1 MVYYLQRI
9 DERSCLM
16 VQENQQQ
23 ARLQEPVLVI
33 LQRLCMRHGST
44 FEGRRAAAALNLDIH
59 QKVPILLSEIYRDV
73 LFPAKA
79 MRNPDCI
86 WINYRAVDEV
96 RRLEKGCVVQ
106 FHDESKLSLSVDI
119 RCIRRSM
126 RLCER
131 YLSFLN
137 S

>member
-44 FEGRRAAAALNLDIH
+44 FEGRRAAAARNLDIH
-59 QKVPILLSEIYRDV
+59 RRFTAMYYFRQKQCAIPIVSGSIT
-73 LFPAKA
+73 
-79 MRNPDCI
+79 
-86 WINYRAVDEV
+86 
-96 RRLEKGCVVQ
+96 VQ
-106 FHDESKLSLSVDI
+106 
-119 RCIRRSM
+119 
-126 RLCER
+126 
-131 YLSFLN
+131 
-137 S
+137 

>member
-44 FEGRRAAAALNLDIH
+44 FEGRRAAAARNLDIH

-73 LFPAKA
+73 LFPTKA
-79 MRNPDCI
+79 I

>member
-23 ARLQEPVLVI
+23 ARLQASVLVI

-44 FEGRRAAAALNLDIH
+44 FEGRRAAAARNLDIH

-73 LFPAKA
+73 LFPTKA

-86 WINYRAVDEV
+86 WINYRAVD
-96 RRLEKGCVVQ
+96 EKGCVVQ

>member
-1 MVYYLQRI
+1 MG
-9 DERSCLM
+9 
-16 VQENQQQ
+16 QENPQQ

-73 LFPAKA
+73 LFPTKA

>member
-44 FEGRRAAAALNLDIH
+44 FEGRRAAAARNLDIH

-73 LFPAKA
+73 LFPTKA
-79 MRNPDCI
+79 MR
-86 WINYRAVDEV
+86 NYRAVDDV
-96 RRLEKGCVVQ
+96 HRLEKGCVVQ

>member
-1 MVYYLQRI
+1 MSYYK
-9 DERSCLM
+9 DCVCVM
-16 VQENQQQ
+16 
-23 ARLQEPVLVI
+23 AP
-33 LQRLCMRHGST
+33 
-44 FEGRRAAAALNLDIH
+44 
-59 QKVPILLSEIYRDV
+59 LLSEIYRDV
-73 LFPAKA
+73 LFPTKA

-86 WINYRAVDEV
+86 WINYRAVDDV
-96 RRLEKGCVVQ
+96 HRLEKGCVVQ

>member
-44 FEGRRAAAALNLDIH
+44 FEGEEQQLHA
-59 QKVPILLSEIYRDV
+59 
-73 LFPAKA
+73 
-79 MRNPDCI
+79 I
-86 WINYRAVDEV
+86 WI
-96 RRLEKGCVVQ
+96 
-106 FHDESKLSLSVDI
+106 F
-119 RCIRRSM
+119 IRRCRFCYRRFTAMYYFRQKQCAIPIVSG
-126 RLCER
+126 
-131 YLSFLN
+131 SITVQ
-137 S
+137 

>member
-44 FEGRRAAAALNLDIH
+44 FEGRRAAAARNLDIH
-59 QKVPILLSEIYRDV
+59 QKVPILLSEIYRDISDKSN
-73 LFPAKA
+73 AQS
-79 MRNPDCI
+79 
-86 WINYRAVDEV
+86 
-96 RRLEKGCVVQ
+96 RL
-106 FHDESKLSLSVDI
+106 
-119 RCIRRSM
+119 
-126 RLCER
+126 
-131 YLSFLN
+131 YLDQLPCSR
-137 S
+137 

>member
-44 FEGRRAAAALNLDIH
+44 FEGRRAAAARNLDIH
-59 QKVPILLSEIYRDV
+59 QKVPILLSET
-73 LFPAKA
+73 KA

-96 RRLEKGCVVQ
+96 YRLEKGCVVQ